1 VSSLFIRGRLLDSPS
16 VITTALAGGVG
27 GAKLLVG
34 LDRALD
40 PGRLTAI
47 VNIGDDEEIYGV
59 HVSPDLDIVAYWL
72 AGLADTQRGWGI
84 RDDTFTV
91 VESLHRLGGEAWFRL
106 GDRDFATCLYRTQQ
120 LRAGATLS
128 AITDDIRRAF
138 GIASVL
144 VPASDDRVRTKV
156 VTQTSGTL
164 DFQEY
169 FVRERARPAVEDVT
183 FEGIRDA
190 KPAPAVL
197 PAIEGADRVIL
208 CPSNPVLSIAPI
220 LALPGVR
227 EALRNHPQVVAVT
240 PIVRGAALKGPAA
253 EIMRTMGIGEGAA
266 AVARLYADFADTFVV
281 DSSDSDQLRLVEE
294 LGVRPVGL
302 DTIMNDHRASELLAR
317 NLLDL

>member
-1 VSSLFIRGRLLDSPS
+1 
-16 VITTALAGGVG
+16 
-27 GAKLLVG
+27 
-34 LDRALD
+34 
-40 PGRLTAI
+40 
-47 VNIGDDEEIYGV
+47 
-59 HVSPDLDIVAYWL
+59 
-72 AGLADTQRGWGI
+72 
-84 RDDTFTV
+84 
-91 VESLHRLGGEAWFRL
+91 
-106 GDRDFATCLYRTQQ
+106 
-120 LRAGATLS
+120 
-128 AITDDIRRAF
+128 
-138 GIASVL
+138 L

-240 PIVRGAALKGPAA
+240 PIVRGTALKGPAA